1 MKKIYAW
8 EPWFFMFFGLFHLH
22 RIWGLI
28 DRKSYADFWLGI
40 LESKGVFYF
49 VLMGILAFLC
59 ICGIVI
65 FCRNIKNNYWWRWI
79 YLFGGGYLLFDLFA
93 IAIELKIW
101 NWKYKHIRI
110 PENMCIVHDNEYIQG
125 NYQRYHDEPYFR
137 LYHSLE
143 DIQTASIKCNDPIYS
158 FNFRNRCFIWSCY
171 AWE

>member
-1 MKKIYAW
+1 MKKIYAL

-101 NWKYKHIRI
+101 NDLLLFMFDINSSYW
-110 PENMCIVHDNEYIQG
+110 NIVWG
-125 NYQRYHDEPYFR
+125 
-137 LYHSLE
+137 
-143 DIQTASIKCNDPIYS
+143 
-158 FNFRNRCFIWSCY
+158 CFIVLGAFVFGLGVKLLKKRRTMICD
-171 AWE
+171 